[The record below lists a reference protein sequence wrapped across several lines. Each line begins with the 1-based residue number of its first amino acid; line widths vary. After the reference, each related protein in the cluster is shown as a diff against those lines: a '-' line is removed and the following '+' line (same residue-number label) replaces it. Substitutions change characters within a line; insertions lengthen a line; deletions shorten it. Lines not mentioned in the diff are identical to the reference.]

1 MIVKY
6 GRGFEV
12 EKSHR
17 EKVCNL
23 QAIISTLPQ
32 YEPVTEHL
40 FHGGVYCRK
49 VFQKADATIVGKVHK
64 KDHFF
69 FVLDGTLIVSSEDG
83 AKTITGPAFIKSN
96 PGTKRAIYSVTDS
109 TYMTIHS
116 IETTSLED
124 AESELVEDD
133 PLAMFGVGNV
143 LKTQSIEV

>member
-1 MIVKY
+1 M
-6 GRGFEV
+6 
-12 EKSHR
+12 
-17 EKVCNL
+17 
-23 QAIISTLPQ
+23 PQ

-96 PGTKRAIYSVTDS
+96 LGTKRAIYSVTDS